1 MQRWSTLPRPV
12 LVALASL
19 FAVATILYAFLW
31 MYAVRHP
38 EPPVELG
45 FASLYSATD
54 RCSIVQT
61 VEKGGPAE
69 QAGLRVGDLIL
80 ALDGR
85 RLESPALF
93 DRVWFHSRPGDSV
106 RLTIERPGEP
116 RPLILRGTFRAAAA
130 QSSELGLAKKS
141 ALQIVSSYPIPFA
154 VVGLAVLFLRMDD
167 PNAWLLALLF
177 GSFIAV
183 PTPRSWALFKPALEA
198 FAAAYETIFLGL
210 IGAVFYLFF
219 AVFPVRSPIDRRLP
233 WLKWLAFVLGAFV
246 MLPTLRAGDVHL
258 RPPLALVQLTG
269 EPAASQAVLFYIYL
283 FLALGF
289 VCLVINASRA
299 ASSEA
304 CRRSRVI
311 LWGTLVGVL
320 PIAAERGAMDFA
332 GYQPPFWL
340 DTALV
345 VLTFLFPLSF
355 AYAVVKHRVLEIPVL
370 LKRSARYVLVQ
381 RGYIVLL
388 FVGAAAAIALFTRTV
403 SRFFPA
409 DANIGMGLSAV
420 FGIIMV
426 WASAPLVKRGT
437 ERIDRAFFRSAYDAR
452 VILQDLAE
460 RIRTVSDRHELAKL
474 LENQIEEALH
484 PKSLACYLEG
494 GNGNLV
500 VECRPAPGEFDAI
513 PASLPRPYFPFRLGA
528 VFVPR
533 ELDTVSAT
541 LPLLSEIARR
551 GKAWDVPK
559 DLEATSLGPRAPDCL
574 VPILG
579 RDNRLIGLLVL
590 GERLSEEE
598 YSGED
603 KHLLDSVVSQAG
615 IALENIRLAEEMA
628 ERMEAERRAAREME
642 IAREVQARL
651 FPQTMPTLRTLE
663 YAGGCIQA
671 RQVGGDYYDF
681 LDLGP
686 GRVGIVLADISGK
699 GISGALL
706 MANLQANLRSQYA
719 IALEDLPRLLRSVN
733 RLFVEN
739 TPDNSFATLFFGDY
753 NDATRCLRYANCGHN
768 PPLLFRE
775 NGEVERLT
783 ATATVLGLFSDWEC
797 ATAEVALH
805 PGDTLV
811 IYTDG
816 ITEAPDEAG
825 EEFGEARLIEVICSQ
840 RHLSP
845 RQLLAS
851 VHAAVQQLSAG
862 TQADDLTLVIGRV
875 S

>member
-1 MQRWSTLPRPV
+1 MRRWSTTPRPV

-19 FAVATILYAFLW
+19 FAAATILYSFLW

-38 EPPVELG
+38 GPPVQLG
-45 FASLYSATD
+45 FDARYSAKDLSST
-54 RCSIVQT
+54 VQT
-61 VEKGGPAE
+61 IEKGSPAE
-69 QAGLRVGDLIL
+69 QMGLRVGDRIL
-80 ALDGR
+80 ALNDR

-93 DRVWFHSRPGDSV
+93 DSVWFDSRPGDSV

-116 RPLILRGTFRAAAA
+116 RTLLLRGTFRAAAS
-130 QSSELGLAKKS
+130 QSSDLGLAKKS
-141 ALQIVSSYPIPFA
+141 ALQVISSYPIPFL

-177 GSFIAV
+177 SSFISV
-183 PTPRSWALFKPALEA
+183 PTPRSWALFNPAVQA
-198 FAAAYETIFLGL
+198 FATAYGTIFLGM

-219 AVFPVRSPIDRRLP
+219 AVFPTRSPIERRLP
-233 WLKWLAFVLGAFV
+233 WLKWLAFVLGV
-246 MLPTLRAGDVHL
+246 SVVLPSLRAGAHL
-258 RPPLALVQLTG
+258 QAPAALVQLIG
-269 EPAASQAVLFYIYL
+269 ERAAAEGVLFYIYL
-283 FLALGF
+283 FMALGF
-289 VCLVINASRA
+289 ISLLMNASRA

-320 PIAAERGAMDFA
+320 PIAAEKGASDFA
-332 GYQPPFWL
+332 GYRPPFWL
-340 DTALV
+340 DTTLI

-355 AYAVVKHRVLEIPVL
+355 AYAVVKHRVLEIPAL
-370 LKRSARYVLVQ
+370 LKRSARYVIVQ

-388 FVGAAAAIALFTRTV
+388 FVGAVTAIAVFTRTI

-426 WASAPLVKRGT
+426 WASTPLVKRGT
-437 ERIDRAFFRSAYDAR
+437 DRIDRAFFRSAYDAR

-460 RIRTVSDRHELAKL
+460 KTRTVSDRHELAKL
-474 LENQIEEALH
+474 MQIQIEEALH

-494 GNGNLV
+494 IGGNLV
-500 VECRPAPGEFDAI
+500 VEGRPGPGEAVAM
-513 PASLPRPYFPFRLGA
+513 PGSLPRPYFPFRFGA

-533 ELDTVSAT
+533 DLETIPAT
-541 LPLLSEIARR
+541 LPMLSEIARR
-551 GKAWDVPK
+551 GKAWDVPR
-559 DLEATSLGPRAPDCL
+559 DQEATSLEPRAPDCL

-579 RDNRLIGLLVL
+579 RDNRLVGLLVL
-590 GERLSEEE
+590 GQRLSEEP

-603 KHLLDSVVSQAG
+603 KHLLDSVASQAG
-615 IALENIRLAEEMA
+615 IAVENIRLAEEMA

-651 FPQTMPTLRTLE
+651 FPQTMPTLQSLE

-671 RQVGGDYYDF
+671 REVGGDYYDF

-739 TPDNSFATLFFGDY
+739 TPDDSFATLFFGDY

-768 PPLLFRE
+768 PPLLLRE
-775 NGEVERLT
+775 DGKVERLT

-797 ATAEVALH
+797 ATSEVTLH
-805 PGDTLV
+805 RGDTLV

-816 ITEAPDEAG
+816 ITEAPDAAG
-825 EEFGEARLIEVICSQ
+825 EEFGESRLIELLCSK

-851 VHAAVQQLSAG
+851 VHAAVQRVSTG
-862 TQADDLTLVIGRV
+862 SQADDLTLVVGRV
-875 S
+875 C